1 MKRLYQS
8 SANLDKRAIS
18 KFLLSEEILMENAA
32 NALASL
38 ISRITHKKS
47 VITIVCGSGD
57 NGGDGY
63 ALARR
68 LKGDYLVRVY
78 EAKEPKST
86 LCKLQ
91 AQRAQV
97 CGVEW
102 AKKIL
107 PCDVV
112 VDCLFGSGFSGEL
125 DSAFITLI
133 RQMQSC
139 ARVKIAC
146 DIPSGLDISNGFDT
160 RVKEAFKADYTLS
173 MGALKVGLFSDNAKD
188 FVGEVLVGDLGI
200 ASSEYEVQSP
210 FFLLEKSDLALPTR
224 DKKAVHK
231 GDFGHIVCVCGEKMG
246 ASILACKAALT
257 MGAGKASLLP
267 AKCLSTQESSDEN
280 DEADKTDK
288 AKENIE
294 SSKDLMVDF
303 KLDSTQ
309 MREIIATNP
318 EIMLDF
324 ALPKSCV
331 LVAGM
336 GLGFCQSST
345 QKPTSRE
352 KNASATINKNIQDA
366 IKSALK
372 NCAFGL
378 FDADMCYAEVLRE
391 ILEDS
396 TLQSKVV
403 LTPHPKEF
411 ASLARICGILQTTS
425 QDASQNADIEEVVA
439 NRFSLALKF
448 SQNYPQATLLL
459 KGANTIIANG
469 GKIYINPLGSQALA
483 KGGSGDVLCGVIAA
497 FLAQGFSPL
506 DSAINGSIAHA
517 LASHKEKNAYALTP
531 LGLITHLGNL

>member
-1 MKRLYQS
+1 MKKLYQS

-63 ALARR
+63 ALARKIR
-68 LKGDYLVRVY
+68 GDYLVRVY

-102 AKKIL
+102 TKKIL

-125 DSAFITLI
+125 GSEFITLLG
-133 RQMQSC
+133 QMNSC

-160 RVKEAFKADYTLS
+160 RVKEAFRADYTLC
-173 MGALKVGLFSDNAKD
+173 MGALKIGLFSDNAKD
-188 FVGEVLVGDLGI
+188 FVGEVIIGDLGI
-200 ASSEYEVQSP
+200 SRKDYEVQSP
-210 FFLLEKSDLALPTR
+210 FFLLEESDLVLPQR
-224 DKKAVHK
+224 REKSCHK
-231 GDFGHIVCVCGEKMG
+231 GDFGYVAFICGEKLG
-246 ASILACKAALT
+246 ASVLAAKSALR
-257 MGAGKASLLP
+257 MGAGKVSLIKDFGRDL
-267 AKCLSTQESSDEN
+267 DEDGGAN
-280 DEADKTDK
+280 DF
-288 AKENIE
+288 
-294 SSKDLMVDF
+294 S
-303 KLDSTQ
+303 DSTQ
-309 MREIIATNP
+309 RESSQSKSSDFALIATNP
-318 EIMLDF
+318 EIMLERS
-324 ALPKSCV
+324 LPKGANV

-336 GLGFCQSST
+336 GLGLSQI
-345 QKPTSRE
+345 
-352 KNASATINKNIQDA
+352 NASLKTAL
-366 IKSALK
+366 KSAL
-372 NCAFGL
+372 ADSSVDFVV
-378 FDADMCYAEVLRE
+378 FDADMCYAEFVAELLSDE
-391 ILEDS
+391 VAQGKI
-396 TLQSKVV
+396 V

-411 ASLARICGILQTTS
+411 ASLAKICSILEDSSHANEEQ
-425 QDASQNADIEEVVA
+425 ASKEIDLVLQ

-448 SQNYPQATLLL
+448 SQTYPKATLLL
-459 KGANTIIANG
+459 KGANTIIAQNG
-469 GKIYINPLGSQALA
+469 KLYINPLGSQALA

-497 FLAQGFSPL
+497 YLAQSVAKATQKKSPL
-506 DSAINGSIAHA
+506 DCTINASLAHA
-517 LASHKEKNAYALTP
+517 LASHREKNPYALTP
-531 LGLITHLGNL
+531 LLLIEHLGNL

>member
-32 NALASL
+32 TALASL
-38 ISRITHKKS
+38 ISRITHKQS

-68 LKGDYLVRVY
+68 LKGDYLVRIY

-91 AQRAQV
+91 AQRAQL
-97 CGVEW
+97 CGVQW
-102 AKKIL
+102 IKKIL

-112 VDCLFGSGFSGEL
+112 VDCLFGSGFGGEL

-133 RQMQSC
+133 KQMQSC

-146 DIPSGLDISNGFDT
+146 DIPSGIDISNGFDA
-160 RVKEAFKADYTLS
+160 RIKEAFKADYTLS

-188 FVGEVLVGDLGI
+188 FVGEVLVGDLGL

-231 GDFGHIVCVCGEKMG
+231 GDFGHIVCVCGEKIG
-246 ASILACKAALT
+246 ASILACKASLK
-257 MGAGKASLLP
+257 MGVGKASLLP
-267 AKCLSTQESSDEN
+267 AKCLSTQESSDDSTKQTN
-280 DEADKTDK
+280 V
-288 AKENIE
+288 E
-294 SSKDLMVDF
+294 SSKDF
-303 KLDSTQ
+303 ALDSTQ
-309 MREIIATNP
+309 MREVIATNP

-324 ALPKSCV
+324 VLPNHKCV

-336 GLGFCQSST
+336 GLGFSSAQNPNSLDKSTFGTIHKNT
-345 QKPTSRE
+345 Q
-352 KNASATINKNIQDA
+352 NA

-372 NCAFGL
+372 DCAFGL
-378 FDADMCYAEVLRE
+378 FDADMCYAEVLCE

-396 TLQSKVV
+396 TLQGKVV

-411 ASLARICGILQTTS
+411 ASLASICGILQATS
-425 QDASQNADIEEVVA
+425 PSADIEEVVA

-448 SQNYPQATLLL
+448 SQTYPQATLLL
-459 KGANTIIANG
+459 KGANTIIANQ
-469 GKIYINPLGSQALA
+469 GKIYINHLGSQALA

-497 FLAQGFSPL
+497 FLAQGFSPI
-506 DSAINGSIAHA
+506 DSAINGSLAHA
-517 LASHKEKNAYALTP
+517 LASHKEKNSYALTP
-531 LGLITHLGNL
+531 LGLIEHLGNL